1 MSKEEKA
8 AEETAATSAPEEAA
22 EKQVAEGEKADGKQA
37 SSAKSSKKKKKKK
50 ENSFFKK
57 HAKII
62 KRIVIV
68 VLIAIVAIAIIA
80 YIAYKIPVMDQRSG
94 DPSEYDV
101 AEAGEWTDGVYT
113 EQVDGKNRFSVTVTI
128 EGGYITEVDTSD
140 NDETPSRGGKAL
152 PELAQE
158 TIDNQTAD
166 VEDVM
171 TGVTL
176 TTDAYKDAVFRCLED
191 ASK

>member
-1 MSKEEKA
+1 MSKDEKA
-8 AEETAATSAPEEAA
+8 AEETAAQAAPEEAA
-22 EKQVAEGEKADGKQA
+22 GKQAAEDGKADGKQA
-37 SSAKSSKKKKKKK
+37 SSAKSSKKKKKK

-62 KRIVIV
+62 KRIVIIA
-68 VLIAIVAIAIIA
+68 LIAIVAIAVIA

-94 DPSEYDV
+94 DPSEYDI